1 MNQQTQTQ
9 QPFDPSVVRRH
20 YNSNQWQIKEDWYV
34 QQCNSIII
42 PDSPLPA
49 EVQRCAALID
59 RLLSIARLDYSF
71 VRQQFDTYSM
81 QLKIEEKR
89 LFIDLK
95 VKPPVQYSANT
106 KFTVDEMKGVVA
118 SVINTQPWGN
128 TRHSLYKLVEI
139 YNARNI
145 FMEGV
150 IKLLQD
156 KKDLLVTHNAMLK
169 IESSV
174 SSMQGGNVPPQI

>member
-1 MNQQTQTQ
+1 MNQQPQTAQ
-9 QPFDPSVVRRH
+9 QFDPSVVRRA
-20 YNSNQWQIKEDWYV
+20 YNNVQWQLKEDWYV
-34 QQCNSIII
+34 QECNGIII

-71 VRQQFDTYSM
+71 IRQQFDTYSM

-95 VKPPVQYSANT
+95 ITPPTQYAANT

-118 SVINTQPWGN
+118 SVINTQQWGN
-128 TRHSLYKLVEI
+128 TNHTLYKLVEI

-156 KKDLLVTHNAMLK
+156 KKDLLITHNAMLK

-174 SSMQGGNVPPQI
+174 SSMQGNIPPNIN

>member
-1 MNQQTQTQ
+1 MAQQT
-9 QPFDPSVVRRH
+9 FDPSVIHRG
-20 YNSNQWQIKEDWYV
+20 YTTAQWQAKEDWYV
-34 QQCNSIII
+34 NQCNNISI
-42 PDSPLPA
+42 PDSPLPID
-49 EVQRCAALID
+49 VQRCAGAID
-59 RLLSIARLDYSF
+59 RLLSTARLDYGF
-71 VRQQFDTYSM
+71 IHQQFDTYSM

-95 VKPPVQYSANT
+95 LNPPAQYAT
-106 KFTVDEMKGVVA
+106 GVKFTVDEMKGIVA
-118 SVINTQPWGN
+118 STINTQPWGK
-128 TRHSLYKLVEI
+128 TQHTLYKLVEI

-156 KKDLLVTHNAMLK
+156 KKDLLITHNAMLK

-174 SSMQGGNVPPQI
+174 TNMQGNVPVSS

>member
-1 MNQQTQTQ
+1 MNQQTQQ
-9 QPFDPSVVRRH
+9 QFDPSMVRRI
-20 YNSNQWQIKEDWYV
+20 YNNAQWSVKEDWYV
-34 QQCNSIII
+34 NECNNIVI
-42 PDSPLPA
+42 PASPLPA
-49 EVQRCAALID
+49 EIQRCATLID

-95 VKPPVQYSANT
+95 INPPTQYSSSA
-106 KFTVDEMKGVVA
+106 KFTVDEMKGMVA
-118 SVINTQPWGN
+118 SVINNQTWGN
-128 TRHSLYKLVEI
+128 TNHSLYKLIEI
-139 YNARNI
+139 YNARNV

-156 KKDLLVTHNAMLK
+156 KKDLLITHNAMLK
-169 IESSV
+169 IETSV
-174 SSMQGGNVPPQI
+174 SNMQGGNIPPQIN

>member
-1 MNQQTQTQ
+1 MNQQQPQTQ
-9 QPFDPSVVRRH
+9 QQFDPSVVRRA
-20 YNSNQWQIKEDWYV
+20 YNNAQWMLKEDWYV
-34 QQCNSIII
+34 QECNKIVI

-49 EVQRCAALID
+49 DVQACAGSID

-71 VRQQFDTYSM
+71 VKQQFDTYSM

-95 VKPPVQYSANT
+95 IQPPVQYSSVT
-106 KFTVDEMKGVVA
+106 KFTVDEMKGVVS
-118 SVINTQPWGN
+118 SVINTQPWAN
-128 TRHSLYKLVEI
+128 TNHSLYKLVEI

-156 KKDLLVTHNAMLK
+156 KKDILITHNAMLK
-169 IESSV
+169 IESSIN
-174 SSMQGGNVPPQI
+174 SMQGNVPTT